1 MVDRSNK
8 PSALHPSGTG
18 PSPTVYSDGKKVT
31 ATLPTGD
38 SVEVMLYGAT
48 VTSWKSNGKEHMWL
62 SEKAILD
69 GSKAIRGGIPVVFPV
84 FGPPPKNH
92 ATSSLP
98 QHGFARISHWEYLGK
113 SSSESGLLA
122 KGGDD
127 AVRLDFGLTP
137 ANLSDEMKKAWPYDF
152 SLQYSVTLGKNGLQT
167 MLSVRNEGDKPFDFQ
182 MLTHTYF
189 RIPDVSK
196 IQITGLAGTK
206 YNDKV
211 MNGNEFDTPSPN
223 LRIEGQTD
231 RVYKSLKQDTT
242 SITVDGSPA
251 YDVIRDNLADTVIWN
266 PWTEG
271 AQAIGDF
278 APKDGWKNMICVEA
292 GAVNGWTTLEGQ
304 DGFEAGQ
311 ILKSYL

>member
-1 MVDRSNK
+1 M
-8 PSALHPSGTG
+8 
-18 PSPTVYSDGKKVT
+18 
-31 ATLPTGD
+31 
-38 SVEVMLYGAT
+38 
-48 VTSWKSNGKEHMWL
+48 
-62 SEKAILD
+62 
-69 GSKAIRGGIPVVFPV
+69 
-84 FGPPPKNH
+84 
-92 ATSSLP
+92 
-98 QHGFARISHWEYLGK
+98 
-113 SSSESGLLA
+113 A

-152 SLQYSVTLGKNGLQT
+152 SLQYSVTLGKDGLQT

-189 RIPDVSK
+189 RIPVSEDFVGDWFRITNMTPQDVSK

-206 YNDKV
+206 YNDKL